1 MPTLRELRKRSYLS
15 QEGLAKEAHIPR
27 ESISRFENGRKK
39 PSPKTIQA
47 LAKALRVDPRQI
59 QFPKDRQAD
68 SASDPEE
75 TIAPLKERL
84 ELFRLVLD
92 NGIRTLLPG
101 LSEDQIRKLF
111 GKKKMADYILKIG
124 SENDSTPSE

>member
-15 QEGLAKEAHIPR
+15 QEGLAKEAHITR

-68 SASDPEE
+68 SESC
-75 TIAPLKERL
+75 R
-84 ELFRLVLD
+84 
-92 NGIRTLLPG
+92 
-101 LSEDQIRKLF
+101 
-111 GKKKMADYILKIG
+111 
-124 SENDSTPSE
+124 